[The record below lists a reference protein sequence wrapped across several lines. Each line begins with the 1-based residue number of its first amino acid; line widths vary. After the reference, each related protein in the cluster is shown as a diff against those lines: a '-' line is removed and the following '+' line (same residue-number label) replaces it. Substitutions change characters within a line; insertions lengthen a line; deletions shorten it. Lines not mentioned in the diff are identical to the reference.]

1 MDNTQEQVGNISRN
15 IKTLR
20 KNQKEMLAIK
30 TSVTN
35 VNNIFYGLINRLDT
49 VEERINEL
57 EEMFNKKSPK
67 LKCKEKEILKKKKQN
82 PQDRISKNCGTVM
95 KGVTYA

>member
-1 MDNTQEQVGNISRN
+1 
-15 IKTLR
+15 
-20 KNQKEMLAIK
+20 MLAIK

-67 LKCKEKEILKKKKQN
+67 LKCKEKEILKKKTKPTRQNIQELWDSYERYNIHVMGTPKGSEKEKAQTKYLKQ
-82 PQDRISKNCGTVM
+82 
-95 KGVTYA
+95 